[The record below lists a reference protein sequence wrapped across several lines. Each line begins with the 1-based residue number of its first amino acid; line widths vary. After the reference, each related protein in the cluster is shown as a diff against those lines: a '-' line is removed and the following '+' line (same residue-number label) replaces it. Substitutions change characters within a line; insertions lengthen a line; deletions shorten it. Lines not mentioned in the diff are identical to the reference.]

1 MSNISLLYIIN
12 KVYYRLYSIY
22 NNYYYKKWTKTY
34 NIILDACKRK
44 G

>member
-1 MSNISLLYIIN
+1 MSNISLLYIII
-12 KVYYRLYSIY
+12 KYIIYSIN